1 MLWAVIGILVGIII
15 GINTSVSIPLEYI
28 KYTAVVIVGILD
40 SLLGAIR
47 AEATNEEYDPVIFVT
62 GFVFNI
68 LMAIGITL
76 LGEELGLDLYLAA
89 AVVFTFRIFS
99 NLGIIRRSIIQGI
112 AKKTKNI

>member
-47 AEATNEEYDPVIFVT
+47 AEA
-62 GFVFNI
+62 
-68 LMAIGITL
+68 
-76 LGEELGLDLYLAA
+76 
-89 AVVFTFRIFS
+89 
-99 NLGIIRRSIIQGI
+99 
-112 AKKTKNI
+112 